1 MAANHDL
8 KTLLSELRKGM
19 ALSKCRKCGCMK
31 GTLEELREHLTDYTA
46 GDSAALRKQVQTW
59 LDRTGNSL
67 YT

>member
-1 MAANHDL
+1 MAVNRDL

-31 GTLEELREHLTDYTA
+31 GALEELRENLADDPA
-46 GDSAALRKQVQTW
+46 GDSAALCKKVQTW
-59 LDRTGNSL
+59 LDRTGESL

>member
-1 MAANHDL
+1 MAVNRDL

-31 GTLEELREHLTDYTA
+31 GTLEELRENLTDYTA
-46 GDSAALRKQVQTW
+46 GDSAALRKKVQTW
-59 LDRTGNSL
+59 LDRTGESL